1 MAEEKLKSSL
11 GDFLTNLMNK
21 LSRKKKDAPVSIGK
35 AKDDIR
41 EHNKKVEDAVKEL
54 EK

>member
-1 MAEEKLKSSL
+1 MAEKTMKSNL
-11 GDFLTNLMNK
+11 GEFLTNLMNK

-35 AKDDIR
+35 AKDDLR
-41 EHNKKVEDAVKEL
+41 EHNKKVDAVTKEL